1 MNILLDTH
9 MLLWAAKGTLPERAR
24 TMATDPGNELFFS
37 VASIWEIVI
46 KAGLGRP
53 DFTVDGGVLRREL
66 LEHRYRELPVLGQHV
81 LMLQSIPPLHR
92 DPFDRLLVAQANSE
106 GLLLVTSDR
115 ILQNYPGSIL
125 FIPAR
130 QSM

>member
-1 MNILLDTH
+1 M
-9 MLLWAAKGTLPERAR
+9 
-24 TMATDPGNELFFS
+24 
-37 VASIWEIVI
+37 
-46 KAGLGRP
+46 
-53 DFTVDGGVLRREL
+53 DGGVLRREL